1 LGKGEGSRL
10 MVSFS
15 DHEDVRVTDKRTFA
29 FTNGYSGDTFE
40 AIALNASDAWAAL
53 AFDQETEV
61 EDLVAHGWEML
72 FERDGGQ
79 AA

>member
-1 LGKGEGSRL
+1 
-10 MVSFS
+10 MVSWT
-15 DHEDVRVTDKRTFA
+15 DDPKKRVSAPVLRTFT
-29 FTNGYSGDTFE
+29 FTNGYSGDTRQ
-40 AIALNASDAWAAL
+40 INGMNASDAWAAL
-53 AFDQETEV
+53 AFQEETEV

>member
-1 LGKGEGSRL
+1 
-10 MVSFS
+10 MVSFNDPVS
-15 DHEDVRVTDKRTFA
+15 LRGPKSKRPFK
-29 FTNGYSGDTFE
+29 FVNGYSGDAFT
-40 AIALNASDAWAAL
+40 AVSLNASDAWAAL

-61 EDLVAHGWEML
+61 ADLVERGWELL

>member
-1 LGKGEGSRL
+1 
-10 MVSFS
+10 M
-15 DHEDVRVTDKRTFA
+15 KRAAKRPFT
-29 FTNGYSGDTFE
+29 FTNGNSGDSFM
-40 AIALNASDAWAAL
+40 ALALNASDAWAAL

-61 EDLVAHGWEML
+61 EDLIEKGWEML